1 MTGATRTRSLESA
14 RGRNGARQTEEMIM
28 GKLGYSSKLFKQSM
42 GMAKERK
49 ALWLPPLMVLLGIA
63 AAVIVGSGAATP
75 LIYAFF

>member
-1 MTGATRTRSLESA
+1 MS
-14 RGRNGARQTEEMIM
+14 
-28 GKLGYSSKLFKQSM
+28 KLRYSSKLFKQSI